1 MYSLEQKQL
10 AVQTYNELYSYRKTI
25 QVLGY
30 PGSRNTL
37 KLWVHEYSKNG
48 SIEEKT
54 YTRKRSKLRNKS
66 PLWYSTNDMIERMNN
81 TGLTRSMSEKGC
93 SPDNAACEAFF
104 GRLKNEMFYNHSW

>member
-1 MYSLEQKQL
+1 MYSLEQKQS

-48 SIEEKT
+48 SIEETIFHFGFCKIPSINFHYISLYSHYINCFYKSIFS
-54 YTRKRSKLRNKS
+54 YT
-66 PLWYSTNDMIERMNN
+66 I
-81 TGLTRSMSEKGC
+81 
-93 SPDNAACEAFF
+93 
-104 GRLKNEMFYNHSW
+104 H